1 MYKNT
6 EFQHNV
12 IAQSYFY
19 HKKTCEEYGA
29 FALRK
34 TMGNALYTIDSSE
47 GQPILPSFGC
57 VDLIALLADM
67 ENIKTKDDAL
77 KIAVK

>member
-1 MYKNT
+1 
-6 EFQHNV
+6 
-12 IAQSYFY
+12 
-19 HKKTCEEYGA
+19 
-29 FALRK
+29 
-34 TMGNALYTIDSSE
+34 MGNALYTIDSSE

-57 VDLIALLADM
+57 VNLIALLADM